1 MSSSDKQIL
10 INSYVK
16 LKEGYDETDM
26 YRNVSS
32 GATGWVRDRK
42 VDDYGFSMIFIEW
55 DETNPKYAGEMDKW
69 VFENHFEILSEKYD
83 KAHNA
88 ERYIEKIRIATDAAL
103 ASDGFLMITVKR
115 HTGPNNVHLYEPKMF
130 GGELNN
136 ESKYVLEAQ
145 IAYMA
150 SQLFQEYI
158 SDTLNAIDKKD
169 NLEETDENESG
180 R

>member
-1 MSSSDKQIL
+1 
-10 INSYVK
+10 
-16 LKEGYDETDM
+16 
-26 YRNVSS
+26 
-32 GATGWVRDRK
+32 
-42 VDDYGFSMIFIEW
+42 
-55 DETNPKYAGEMDKW
+55 
-69 VFENHFEILSEKYD
+69 
-83 KAHNA
+83 
-88 ERYIEKIRIATDAAL
+88 
-103 ASDGFLMITVKR
+103 
-115 HTGPNNVHLYEPKMF
+115 MF